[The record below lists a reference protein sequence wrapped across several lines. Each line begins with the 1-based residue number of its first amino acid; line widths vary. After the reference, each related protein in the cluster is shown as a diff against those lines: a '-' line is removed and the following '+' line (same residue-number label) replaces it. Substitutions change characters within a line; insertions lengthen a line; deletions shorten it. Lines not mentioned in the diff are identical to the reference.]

1 MNTTSICIY
10 LRPQPA
16 ISNNPSQPRDAHR
29 SSRPCMN
36 VIQPYE
42 PPQPLSVIHITTLP
56 LQHPIPLYQS
66 MGLLRR
72 ILPASFP
79 KSYTRR
85 FAQVHDVQVKFESA
99 KHSAA
104 PGEEQSKMSQRNGKD
119 PDSVTFL
126 TCQCFSALIPNGAGA
141 PIIAFR
147 RKQAS
152 KHASARACDPGN
164 FPP

>member
-1 MNTTSICIY
+1 MY
-10 LRPQPA
+10 LFTPPTRHQQQ
-16 ISNNPSQPRDAHR
+16 SQPTPRCA
-29 SSRPCMN
+29 P
-36 VIQPYE
+36 ILA
-42 PPQPLSVIHITTLP
+42 PLHERHSALRTTPSVIHITTLP
-56 LQHPIPLYQS
+56 LQCPIPLYQS

-72 ILPASFP
+72 ILPVSFP

-152 KHASARACDPGN
+152 KHASAAGVRSWK
-164 FPP
+164 FPAVDAETV